1 LSSEPEEERTQILP
15 PVEAVEIAWARTDEL
30 SSNESV
36 RSSAEIPKRQMED
49 KIKRAQKSKDPREQ
63 KYVESANSAIE
74 AAYRNLATARNSLD
88 LNFRE
93 AKALG
98 QKEQE
103 KIQHFEKFSS
113 DLQSLVPKVA
123 EMTIGGVTGGVLL
136 GAIFENWFPE
146 SLKAY
151 AMPLVLGL
159 FASLALFVHSLV
171 IVPVVKEKLQRQV
184 LRSEYDEIQY
194 YKQYVARVRNILQ
207 SLYERVER
215 AHEDHFGRKYL
226 DSAAAR
232 AGVVENVLIGMEQ
245 GMCKNVAACIMKDRV
260 TPKQWSTCETGNN
273 ANKCR
278 HYNLIEANQ

>member
-1 LSSEPEEERTQILP
+1 VSSKQNVEKTQILP
-15 PVEAVEIAWARTDEL
+15 PIEVVEIAWARTDEL

-49 KIKRAQKSKDPREQ
+49 KKKRAQVSNDPREQ
-63 KYVESANSAIE
+63 RYVESANSAIE

-113 DLQSLVPKVA
+113 DLQSLIPKVA
-123 EMTIGGVTGGVLL
+123 EMTIGGITGGVLL

-151 AMPLVLGL
+151 AMPLVLGF
-159 FASLALFVHSLV
+159 FASLTLFVHSLV
-171 IVPVVKEKLQRQV
+171 VVPVVRGRLQRQV
-184 LRSEYDEIQY
+184 IRSEFDEIQY
-194 YKQYVARVRNILQ
+194 YRQYVTRVKNILQ
-207 SLYERVER
+207 NLHERVER
-215 AHEDHFGRKYL
+215 VHEDHFGRRY
-226 DSAAAR
+226 
-232 AGVVENVLIGMEQ
+232 VEEDTERKKLMDNVTIGLEQ
-245 GMCKNVAACIMKDRV
+245 GMCKNVASCIMNDRV
-260 TPKQWSTCETGNN
+260 KPKQWSTCETGNE
-273 ANKCR
+273 AGKCDYY
-278 HYNLIEANQ
+278 HLIEPNR